1 MKILKLLF
9 FFGALLTLA
18 ACKKFLAEEPTK
30 QTVIKTADQ
39 LEALINNAT
48 LFAGD
53 GTPGNN
59 SSTGTG
65 GTNGS
70 AGFSTDDTEIPLD
83 AFKANPNKWVI
94 DNLYYYTFKTDEIV
108 GLSADGLWNGEYKK
122 IFTANLVLTNL
133 DKVTGDDAL
142 KSELR
147 ADAHFIRAYAY
158 WVLVN
163 HYCLPFTNSLKDV
176 AGLGLPLK
184 QTTDYEEP
192 FDRATLKQTY
202 DFIEADFKEA
212 QKTTR
217 DDVDLTKPWR
227 VSKKA
232 VEAFMSRYYL
242 FLGNYDESLIHTNNA
257 LSTTSVTLVDWHTI
271 VAGTQQNYTN
281 PTATIANSEFYDYT
295 AAKFLYWKEF
305 YLPRFSYQ
313 SSQWLIP
320 GTALRSLY
328 DQANDLRYKWLMLPN
343 ANRRFGFTNP
353 TPLYRYAFFSDGRI
367 IPTGPT
373 IAEMYL
379 NKAEILARK
388 GDIVNAMIA
397 VNTLR
402 AKRMNTPAPLTAT
415 DQADGIKKVLEERR
429 RELPFSFRW
438 YDIRRFSINDYP
450 GDDVTVTHIFFKVN
464 VGSVDTNVTQ
474 TYTLAPG
481 SKRYAVPINGVE
493 IMASKNVITQ
503 NLY

>member
-1 MKILKLLF
+1 MKILKLLLF
-9 FFGALLTLA
+9 AGVLLTLA
-18 ACKKFLAEEPTK
+18 GCKKFLAEEPLR
-30 QTVIKTADQ
+30 QTSIRTADQ

-48 LFAGD
+48 QFAAD
-53 GTPGNN
+53 G
-59 SSTGTG
+59 SD

-70 AGFSTDDTEIPLD
+70 AGYSTDDTEIPLD
-83 AFKANPNKWVI
+83 AFKNYPSGKWSI
-94 DNLYYYTFKTDEIV
+94 DNLYYYTFKTDEII
-108 GLSADGLWNGEYKK
+108 GLSSDPIWNGEYNK
-122 IFTANLVLTNL
+122 IFTANLVLFNL

-163 HYCLPFTNSLKDV
+163 HFCLPYTTANKDV

-184 QTTDYEEP
+184 QTIDYKEP

-202 DFIEADFKEA
+202 DFIEADLAEA
-212 QKTTR
+212 KKTTR

-257 LSTTSVTLVDWHTI
+257 LTTTSAVLVDFHTI
-271 VAGTQQNYTN
+271 VAGTPANYTN
-281 PTATIANSEFYDYT
+281 PTATLAYSELNDW
-295 AAKFLYWKEF
+295 APAKHLYWKEF
-305 YLPRFSYQ
+305 YFPRFSYQ
-313 SSQWLIP
+313 SGQWLLP
-320 GTALRSLY
+320 STALRSLY
-328 DQANDLRYKWLMLPN
+328 DQANDLRYKWFMIPN
-343 ANRRFGFTNP
+343 GGRRFTVI
-353 TPLYRYAFFSDGRI
+353 TPSLFRYTVFYDGRY

-373 IAEMYL
+373 VAEMLL

-388 GDIVNAMIA
+388 GDVAGAMLA

-402 AKRMNTPAPLTAT
+402 AKRMNTAAPLIAT
-415 DQADGIKKVLEERR
+415 DQADAIQKVLQERR
-429 RELPFSFRW
+429 REMPFSFRW
-438 YDIRRFSINDYP
+438 YDIRRFSVNDYQA
-450 GDDVTVTHIFFKVN
+450 DDVTVTHTFFKVN
-464 VGSVDTNVTQ
+464 VGAVDTTSTQ
-474 TYTLAPG
+474 TYILAPG

-493 IMASKNVITQ
+493 IMASKGVITQ
-503 NLY
+503 NQY